1 MSSKK
6 SFSIIGEFTESEIT
20 EIRSYFNEIPIKEI
34 LIGLKFAK
42 NRWSAKDAGTLKVGR
57 KSIIQKEMH
66 SVTSEQAAWRLN
78 NWKMMIANYRRRGY
92 SYTTISRIK
101 KIQVQK
107 LGILFCKKLLTK
119 LYIM

>member
-42 NRWSAKDAGTLKVGR
+42 NRWSAKDAGT
-57 KSIIQKEMH
+57 
-66 SVTSEQAAWRLN
+66 
-78 NWKMMIANYRRRGY
+78 
-92 SYTTISRIK
+92 
-101 KIQVQK
+101 
-107 LGILFCKKLLTK
+107 
-119 LYIM
+119 